1 MGIGYSHLL
10 HLFGGQGVV
19 ASSSSAVV
27 APPARPDG
35 AAGSGVLAP
44 VLLVAG
50 LVDGLVVVGKLLRT
64 VPTAAV
70 QLTAVYSM

>member
-1 MGIGYSHLL
+1 MGNGYSHLL
-10 HLFGGQGVV
+10 HLFGGQRVV
-19 ASSSSAVV
+19 ASSIAVV

-35 AAGSGVLAP
+35 ATGGVLAQ

-64 VPTAAV
+64 VPTAAI
-70 QLTAVYSM
+70 QLEAVYT